1 MFSHTCALK
10 VSHLCIGKSKLS
22 RNFVSVGGREI
33 FLVKEPLLQLKDL
46 KNIHIIYNIHT
57 LGSTQI
63 FRDYKKENIRKCY
76 FT

>member
-1 MFSHTCALK
+1 MILMKHTATWRKKNKIMKIKRSLTPVYWK

-46 KNIHIIYNIHT
+46 KNI
-57 LGSTQI
+57 Q
-63 FRDYKKENIRKCY
+63 
-76 FT
+76 

>member
-1 MFSHTCALK
+1 M
-10 VSHLCIGKSKLS
+10 S

-57 LGSTQI
+57 LGSGT
-63 FRDYKKENIRKCY
+63 IRKKIY
-76 FT
+76 ESVISPDGS

>member
-46 KNIHIIYNIHT
+46 KNIQSGHFQ
-57 LGSTQI
+57 LGFYSDIQGL
-63 FRDYKKENIRKCY
+63 
-76 FT
+76 